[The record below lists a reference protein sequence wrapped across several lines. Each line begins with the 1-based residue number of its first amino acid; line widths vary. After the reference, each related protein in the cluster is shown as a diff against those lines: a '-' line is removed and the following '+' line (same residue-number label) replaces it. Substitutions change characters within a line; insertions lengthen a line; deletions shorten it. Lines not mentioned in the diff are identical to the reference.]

1 MLPEM
6 LVYVVLYGCF
16 AVGYMLAHRSRRHMW
31 LTPMAFVAQ
40 VLLFLWV
47 AMRVTLF
54 PETAHH
60 VSGRY
65 FVFHVIHDLAGT
77 VGILTGIFQCFS
89 GALKLRPPIPVWVV
103 RAHGACGRATF
114 MLLTVSFLMSVIN
127 FVASGAMS
135 KAMPQ
140 AGWELFR

>member
-6 LVYVVLYGCF
+6 IVYVLLYGCF
-16 AVGYMLAHRSRRHMW
+16 AVGYLLARRSKQHMW
-31 LTPMAFVAQ
+31 LAPGAFVSQ

-60 VSGRY
+60 VAGRY
-65 FVFHVIHDLAGT
+65 FAFQVVHDLAGT
-77 VGILTGIFQCFS
+77 LGILTGIFQCFS
-89 GALKLRPPIPVWVV
+89 GALKLRPPVPAWVI

-114 MLLTVSFLMSVIN
+114 LLLTVSFVMSAIN
-127 FVASGAMS
+127 FVASEAISLRMAS
-135 KAMPQ
+135 
-140 AGWELFR
+140 